1 MAFVSPL
8 LIAAGA
14 CLIAVPIVL
23 HLIMQQKPRNFT
35 FPALRFVKERIETN
49 QRRLRVR
56 HWLLLLLR
64 CMGVFLIAFAFA
76 KPSAA
81 SNLFGTWLTIGG
93 LGGIALLLLAI
104 MAIALYLKRPV
115 NKIFFGLIAAI
126 FAGVVTMLGSI
137 YFSTIS
143 DNPAIKLGND
153 QSPVAAVLIIDTSPR
168 MLYEVARQTED
179 NEVAQAESRL
189 SESQTLADWLI
200 RELPDGSDI
209 CVLDSSMDEP
219 FNSVDV
225 AAAAKRLS
233 SLSTTSNSTP
243 LIDRIDAAIDLLE
256 SDEQSEAKP
265 REIYIFTDM
274 TLKSW
279 QSKRAKQV
287 QLRLDDLKDIS
298 LYLVDVSVAN
308 PTNYQ
313 LDELELSSE
322 TMASGGGINLLARTL
337 RYGPPGERPLELVLD
352 KVDPRRPSR
361 LDGKTIFPEENRI
374 RIAAISVEENG
385 VAESSFTVNDLP
397 QGIHH
402 GVVRLQGADS
412 LSIDNERY
420 FTIEVREPWKVLLVR
435 PEKKD
440 ESENEVSAETISV
453 VLAPDELVE
462 MGQAKYD
469 CTIIEQENLLDEK
482 LSEYSAVFL
491 LDPKPLP
498 DTVWVNLKKFASAGG
513 GVAIILGENAKTGF
527 GVDESFASQ
536 PAQELLGGELTEVW
550 TPPSVFFSNADYS
563 HPIMAKYKRFET
575 EDVWRDFEIYQH
587 WGLIDSEFEPANL
600 RTILR
605 FSNNQPA
612 VIDRKINDGK
622 AVTILTPFTEPGRI
636 VGRARWN
643 DLTNG
648 EWWPAALLIDQ
659 LAGYLVSSKNNR
671 LNYQVG
677 ENVVLREKA
686 NSDGTKKEKEFLLY
700 PPRDEG
706 PSDVVVFEDEIRY
719 RFTETPGNYRL
730 KAVGTSNSRR
740 GFSVN
745 LSRDDTDLT
754 QIDANKLDET
764 LGADRYKLA
773 QSKEDIVREQ
783 SYVREGKKFFP
794 LLLTIFG
801 VILIVELLM
810 SNLFYRGM

>member
-1 MAFVSPL
+1 MAFASPL

-23 HLIMQQKPRNFT
+23 HLIMQQKPKNFV
-35 FPALRFVKERIETN
+35 FPALRFVKERISTN

-64 CMGVFLIAFAFA
+64 CIGIFLVALAFAQ
-76 KPSAA
+76 PSVA

-93 LGGIALLLLAI
+93 LSGIALLLFAI
-104 MAIALYLKRPV
+104 MAIVVYVSRPV
-115 NKIFFGLIAAI
+115 PKLLFGMIATV
-126 FAGVVTMLGSI
+126 FVGVVGTIGSI
-137 YFSTIS
+137 YFSAVS
-143 DNPAIKLGND
+143 DNPVAALGND
-153 QSPVAAVLIIDTSPR
+153 QSPVSAVLIIDTSPR
-168 MLYEVARQTED
+168 MLYEIARQTEGD
-179 NEVAQAESRL
+179 QFAQAESRL
-189 SESQTLADWLI
+189 AEAQGLADWLV
-200 RELPDGSDI
+200 RELPDDSDI
-209 CVLDSSMDEP
+209 CIVDSSADEP

-225 AAAAKRLS
+225 AAAAKRIS
-233 SLSTTSNSTP
+233 SLSIASNSVSIP
-243 LIDRIDAAIDLLE
+243 DRMNAAIDFLE
-256 SDEQSEAKP
+256 TGEQKENKP

-279 QSKRAKQV
+279 QSKRSKQL
-287 QLRLDDLKDIS
+287 QLRLNDLKDIS
-298 LYLVDVSVAN
+298 VYLVDISVEN

-322 TMASGGGINLLARTL
+322 TMAVGGGINLLVRTL
-337 RYGPPGERPLELVLD
+337 RYGPPGERPLELVMD

-361 LDGKTIFPEENRI
+361 RDGKTILPEEKRL
-374 RIAAISVEENG
+374 RIAAISIEENG
-385 VAESSFTVNDLP
+385 VAETSFSVNDLSN
-397 QGIHH
+397 GVHH
-402 GVVRLQGADS
+402 GVVRIQGADS
-412 LSIDNERY
+412 LAIDNERY
-420 FTIEVREPWKVLLVR
+420 FTIDVREPWKILLVR
-435 PEKKD
+435 PVKTD
-440 ESENEVSAETISV
+440 ELENDVSAETVSV
-453 VLAPDELVE
+453 VLSPDELVE

-469 CTIIEQENLLDEK
+469 CIIIDQEGLLDQK
-482 LSEYSAVFL
+482 LSDYSAVFL
-491 LDPKPLP
+491 LDPKPMP
-498 DTVWVNLKKFASAGG
+498 DTAWTNLKKFASAGG
-513 GVAIILGENAKTGF
+513 GVAVLLGENAKTGF
-527 GVDESFASQ
+527 GVDDSFGS
-536 PAQELLGGELTEVW
+536 PEAQQLLGGELTEVW

-563 HPIMAKYKRFET
+563 HPVMAKYKRFET

-612 VIDRKINDGK
+612 VIDRKIGDGK
-622 AVTILTPFTEPGRI
+622 ALTILTPFTEPGRV

-659 LAGYLVSSKNNR
+659 VAGYLVSSKNNR

-677 ENVVLREKA
+677 ENVVLRELTK
-686 NSDGTKKEKEFLLY
+686 SDGTIKEREFLLY
-700 PPRDEG
+700 PPRNEE
-706 PSDVVVFEDEIRY
+706 PSDLVVVENEIRY

-730 KAVGTSNSRR
+730 KAVGVSNSRR

-754 QIDANKLDET
+754 QINEKTLDES
-764 LGADRYKLA
+764 LGMGRYKLA
-773 QSKEDIVREQ
+773 KSKEDIVREQ

-801 VILIVELLM
+801 VIVIVELFM
-810 SNLFYRGM
+810 SNLFYRGI

>member
-56 HWLLLLLR
+56 HWLLLFLR
-64 CMGVFLIAFAFA
+64 CIGVFLVAFAFA
-76 KPSAA
+76 QPSAA

-93 LGGIALLLLAI
+93 LGAIALLLLVI
-104 MAIALYLKRPV
+104 MVITVYVTRPV

-126 FAGVVTMLGSI
+126 FAGIVAMLGSI
-137 YFSTIS
+137 YFSTLS
-143 DNPAIKLGND
+143 DNPAVALGND
-153 QSPVAAVLIIDTSPR
+153 QSPVSAVLIIDTSPR

-189 SESQTLADWLI
+189 AESQALADWLV

-225 AAAAKRLS
+225 AAAAKRIS
-233 SLSTTSNSTP
+233 SLSIAPNSVSMP
-243 LIDRIDAAIDLLE
+243 DRIDAAIDLLE
-256 SDEQSEAKP
+256 SDEQTEAKP

-287 QLRLDDLKDIS
+287 ELRLDDLKDIS
-298 LYLVDVSVAN
+298 LYLVDVSVKN

-385 VAESSFTVNDLP
+385 VAESSFSVKDLS

-412 LSIDNERY
+412 LAIDNERY

-498 DTVWVNLKKFASAGG
+498 NTAWVNLKKFASAGG
-513 GVAIILGENAKTGF
+513 GVAVMLGENAKTGF
-527 GVDESFASQ
+527 GVDESFASP

-563 HPIMAKYKRFET
+563 HPIIAKYKRFET

-622 AVTILTPFTEPGRI
+622 AVTILTPFTEPGRV
-636 VGRARWN
+636 VGRPRWN

-659 LAGYLVSSKNNR
+659 IAGYLVSSKNNR

-730 KAVGTSNSRR
+730 KAVGESDSRR

-745 LSRDDTDLT
+745 LSRDDTDLS
-754 QIDANKLDET
+754 QIDEDKLDET

-801 VILIVELLM
+801 VIAIVELLM